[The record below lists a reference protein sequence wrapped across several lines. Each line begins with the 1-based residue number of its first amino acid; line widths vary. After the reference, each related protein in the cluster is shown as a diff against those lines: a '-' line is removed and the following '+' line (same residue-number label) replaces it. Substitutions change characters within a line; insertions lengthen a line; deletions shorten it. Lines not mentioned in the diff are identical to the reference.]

1 MTLAL
6 LIMAVSGAW
15 AADKYTITFAANG
28 NTKTVENVTL
38 PKTFQCSWENADGE
52 LDLILKELYGWSWS
66 GNSNQTFCDPNNI
79 PESSDKNKVV
89 AGNDNGNHYITI
101 NNVFEGTATI
111 TGTFVV
117 NNNGDKP
124 YSLDISI
131 VAIPPTEWDLTSQD
145 GKTWTLDKMP
155 ASNIELQV
163 EYYAESN
170 LFLSKNAL
178 ADKANIAV
186 TAGELGVQFGD
197 NGKSANTITEG
208 TEMTV
213 KYNGTKK
220 ILGFKVEKKAVAEGH
235 ALTSAKFG
243 EIVCSDGKAYA
254 AADKDI
260 LPKGVKAEALVC
272 YVDGEHGLAL
282 AMADVKNAKMSWDND
297 RGANDGKT
305 AAEWCTGWNT
315 SHPITGA
322 TWLLASKTQWDNM
335 INAAGS
341 ASNLSNAF
349 SAVGGTNLQAYS
361 YWSSTPNIGVS
372 AWRYHFPSSSWSWT
386 YLNQDNTGSYIRA
399 CLEW

>member
-117 NNNGDKP
+117 NNNADKP

-145 GKTWTLDKMP
+145 GKNWILDKMP
-155 ASNIELQV
+155 ANDIELQV

-186 TAGELGVQFGD
+186 TAGELGVQFGND
-197 NGKSANTITEG
+197 GKSANTITEG

-220 ILGFKVEKKAVAEGH
+220 VIGFKVEKKAAEPVADIIWDITNVTDLDVPGTESYTKEGVTLRANAHMIH
-235 ALTSAKFG
+235 ANWYNFG
-243 EIVCSDGKAYA
+243 DPLVDGIGFNANEPGGFTFTAPTGKAFTKIEMTLTGSGDWETAYGYGKLGTGWAFNADMVKEILTVTWTGNA
-254 AADKDI
+254 ASTVDLLKDT
-260 LPKGVKAEALVC
+260 
-272 YVDGEHGLAL
+272 D
-282 AMADVKNAKMSWDND
+282 DFS
-297 RGANDGKT
+297 GANVKSI
-305 AAEWCTGWNT
+305 AFY
-315 SHPITGA
+315 
-322 TWLLASKTQWDNM
+322 
-335 INAAGS
+335 
-341 ASNLSNAF
+341 LS
-349 SAVGGTNLQAYS
+349 
-361 YWSSTPNIGVS
+361 
-372 AWRYHFPSSSWSWT
+372 
-386 YLNQDNTGSYIRA
+386 
-399 CLEW
+399 E